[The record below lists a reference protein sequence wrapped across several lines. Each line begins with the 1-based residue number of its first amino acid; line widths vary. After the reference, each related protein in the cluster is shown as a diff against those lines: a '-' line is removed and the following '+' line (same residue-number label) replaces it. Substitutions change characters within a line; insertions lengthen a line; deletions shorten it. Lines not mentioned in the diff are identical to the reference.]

1 MIHCVCP
8 WMLPPNVIY
17 PFILP
22 IVLKLHLVKALSLL
36 QIGKGG
42 HREIQ
47 YVALDFHIID
57 Y

>member
-1 MIHCVCP
+1 MYVHGCFHP
-8 WMLPPNVIY
+8 MLFN
-17 PFILP
+17 FILP